1 MVKVI
6 EHPVSGTKLIEGRN
20 LVLWENGTV
29 CTPDEY
35 EGTLGMSPEEL
46 DGVMRVWKQ
55 NAARAGHDWKYAVTT
70 GRLRRKPVRKADA
83 PDGQSGEPDGH
94 KEQEEARETP
104 AVRRGLSPAS
114 VIFFVMVIVGLVAAG
129 MSAYHTAVALA
140 SFGHPLAVGI
150 VTGTVMVL
158 FSATA
163 FTAGRWFMQ
172 EKGPVRFFSVLF
184 IALGAIIVAYSML
197 STLTVNYDAWSG
209 TEDAKES
216 ERLSD
221 SGETELYERRLRM
234 LGERM
239 DAQKAETERLTGE
252 ADYWQKMSWA
262 RYDAVAEQLR
272 ESREKEDELAAEY
285 DVLLLARPGTTPAAE
300 QERPADVFM
309 FLTGLFGGN
318 ADILRLFMQAVPAM
332 FFDVIAPFA
341 LSCAVYLSEKRRRRD
356 V

>member
-6 EHPVSGTKLIEGRN
+6 EHPVSGMKLVEGKES
-20 LVLWENGTV
+20 VLWENGTL
-29 CTPDEY
+29 CTRSEYENTLYMKPDE
-35 EGTLGMSPEEL
+35 LA
-46 DGVMRVWKQ
+46 GVMQIWEQDAKRS
-55 NAARAGHDWKYAVTT
+55 GYDWKYAVTT
-70 GRLRRKPVRKADA
+70 GALRRKPVRKTDA
-83 PDGQSGEPDGH
+83 PDGQSGEPDEH
-94 KEQEEARETP
+94 KEQEKAGETP

-140 SFGHPLAVGI
+140 SFGRPLAVGI

-158 FSATA
+158 FSTTA

-184 IALGAIIVAYSML
+184 ITLGAVIVAYSML

-209 TEDAKES
+209 TEDEKES
-216 ERLSD
+216 ERLAD
-221 SGETELYERRLRM
+221 SGETELYERRVEM

-239 DAQKAETERLTGE
+239 EAQKAETERLEGE
-252 ADYWQKMSWA
+252 ASYWQKMSWA
-262 RYDAVAEQLR
+262 RYDTVAEQLK

-285 DVLLLARPGTTPAAE
+285 DALLLARPGTERAAE

-309 FLTGLFGGN
+309 FLTGLFGGD

>member
-6 EHPVSGTKLIEGRN
+6 EHPVSGMKLVEGKES
-20 LVLWENGTV
+20 VLWENGAV
-29 CTPDEY
+29 CARSEYENTLRMKPDE
-35 EGTLGMSPEEL
+35 LA
-46 DGVMRVWKQ
+46 GVMQAWEQ
-55 NAARAGHDWKYAVTT
+55 SAEHSGYDWKYAVTT
-70 GRLRRKPVRKADA
+70 GVLRKKPVRKADA
-83 PDGQSGEPDGH
+83 PDGQSVEPDGYKKQE
-94 KEQEEARETP
+94 KETHT
-104 AVRRGLSPAS
+104 VRRGISPAS
-114 VIFFVMVIVGLVAAG
+114 VTFFVMVIVGFVAAI

-140 SFGHPLAVGI
+140 SFGRPLAVGI
-150 VTGTVMVL
+150 ITGTVMVM

-184 IALGAIIVAYSML
+184 IALGAVIVAYSML

-209 TEDAKES
+209 TEDKKES
-216 ERLSD
+216 ERLED

-234 LGERM
+234 LCERI
-239 DAQKAETERLTGE
+239 DAQKAETERLEGE

-262 RYDAVAEQLR
+262 RYDTIAEQLR
-272 ESREKEDELAAEY
+272 ESRKKEDELAAEY
-285 DVLLLARPGTTPAAE
+285 DALLLARPGNVPVME

-309 FLTGLFGGN
+309 FLTGLFGGD

-341 LSCAVYLSEKRRRRD
+341 LSCAVYLSEKRRHRD

>member
-6 EHPVSGTKLIEGRN
+6 EHPVSGMKLITGKN
-20 LVLWENGTV
+20 AVLWENGTV

-35 EGTLGMSPEEL
+35 DSTMSMKPDEL
-46 DGVMRVWKQ
+46 ADMMSGWENSGKRS
-55 NAARAGHDWKYAVTT
+55 GYDWKYAVTT
-70 GRLRRKPVRKADA
+70 GILRKQPVRKTDVPDETAGNEAQEMLA
-83 PDGQSGEPDGH
+83 PEPE
-94 KEQEEARETP
+94 KPE
-104 AVRRGLSPAS
+104 RGVLSPAS
-114 VIFFVMVIVGLVAAG
+114 VIFFVMTVVGLVAAG

-140 SFGHPLAVGI
+140 SFGRPLAVGI

-172 EKGPVRFFSVLF
+172 EKGAVRLFSVVF
-184 IALGAIIVAYSML
+184 IALGAVIVAYSML

-209 TEDAKES
+209 TEDEKET
-216 ERLSD
+216 ERLQD
-221 SGETELYERRLRM
+221 SGELELYERRLEMLAGRM
-234 LGERM
+234 E
-239 DAQKAETERLTGE
+239 AQKKETERLEGE

-262 RYDAVAEQLR
+262 RYDSIAEQLTA
-272 ESREKEDELAAEY
+272 SREKEDALAAEY
-285 DVLLLARPGTTPAAE
+285 EALLLARPGTVPVAE

-309 FLTGLFGGN
+309 FLTGLFGGD

-341 LSCAVYLSEKRRRRD
+341 LSCAVYLSEKRRKRNG
-356 V
+356 

>member
-6 EHPVSGTKLIEGRN
+6 EHPVSGMKLITGKN
-20 LVLWENGTV
+20 AVLWENGTV

-35 EGTLGMSPEEL
+35 ESTLGMSPEEL
-46 DGVMRVWKQ
+46 DGVMRVWGQ

-70 GRLRRKPVRKADA
+70 GILRKKPVRKADA
-83 PDGQSGEPDGH
+83 PE
-94 KEQEEARETP
+94 ETP
-104 AVRRGLSPAS
+104 GDTAQETPPPETKEPEGGGLSPAS
-114 VIFFVMVIVGLVAAG
+114 VIFFVMTVVGLVAAG

-140 SFGHPLAVGI
+140 SFGRPLAVGI

-172 EKGPVRFFSVLF
+172 EKGAVRLFSIVF
-184 IALGAIIVAYSML
+184 ITLGAVIVAYSML

-209 TEDAKES
+209 TEDEK
-216 ERLSD
+216 
-221 SGETELYERRLRM
+221 
-234 LGERM
+234 
-239 DAQKAETERLTGE
+239 ETERLQDSGELELYEQRLEMLAGRIASQKKETERLEGE
-252 ADYWQKMSWA
+252 AEYWQKMSWA
-262 RYDAVAEQLR
+262 RYDSIAEQLTT
-272 ESREKEDELAAEY
+272 SREKEDALASEY
-285 DVLLLARPGTTPAAE
+285 EELLLSRPGTAHGTE
-300 QERPADVFM
+300 TDEERPADVFM
-309 FLTGLFGGN
+309 FLTGLFGGD

>member
-20 LVLWENGTV
+20 AVLWENGTV

-46 DGVMRVWKQ
+46 DGVMRMWGQ

-70 GRLRRKPVRKADA
+70 GILRKKPVRKADA
-83 PDGQSGEPDGH
+83 P
-94 KEQEEARETP
+94 EETAVNDAQETP
-104 AVRRGLSPAS
+104 APEAKAPEHGILSPAS
-114 VIFFVMVIVGLVAAG
+114 VIFAVMTVVGIVAAG

-140 SFGHPLAVGI
+140 SFGRPLAVGI

-172 EKGPVRFFSVLF
+172 EKGAVRLFSALF
-184 IALGAIIVAYSML
+184 IALGTVIVAYSML
-197 STLTVNYDAWSG
+197 STLTVNYDAWNV
-209 TEDAKES
+209 TAS
-216 ERLSD
+216 EREAESLED
-221 SGETELYERRLRM
+221 SGEIELYERRVKM

-239 DAQKAETERLTGE
+239 QAQKAETERLEGE

-262 RYDAVAEQLR
+262 RYDSVAEQLK
-272 ESREKEDELAAEY
+272 ESREKEDALAAEY
-285 DVLLLARPGTTPAAE
+285 DALLLARPGAVPAAE

-309 FLTGLFGGN
+309 FLTGLFGGD

-341 LSCAVYLSEKRRRRD
+341 LSCAVYLSEKRRHRD